1 MNGTKR
7 SGTTVLS
14 LVIITS
20 IVMLLVFVAMFM
32 IGLGQYSDATAD
44 KISAYTNDARWDE
57 RHAVIVMG
65 DSLIFL
71 ALGLVF
77 MVLALA
83 LHEKS
88 QNER

>member
-20 IVMLLVFVAMFM
+20 IVMLLLFLVMFRV
-32 IGLGQYSDATAD
+32 GFEQYADASAD
-44 KISAYTNDARWDE
+44 KIGAYTNDARWDE

-71 ALGLVF
+71 TLGLIF
-77 MVLALA
+77 MALALA
-83 LHEKS
+83 VHEKS